1 MEQERDLILTC
12 DAGTTGLKCS
22 LFNARGEAV
31 RTVRRAYSTE
41 YPHHNW
47 AQQDPDV
54 IVENVY
60 SGIRELLE
68 QVSARRV
75 ACVGLSGHM
84 NGCIPV
90 DGEGRALAPNII
102 HADSRSEKQVE
113 EIARIID
120 PADFY
125 RLTGNR
131 LDVHYTLP
139 KMLWVKENLPDV
151 YRKTRWWLNIKD
163 YIYGH
168 LTGRFGQ
175 TDFSDAS
182 LTLALDIDRRAWAGN
197 LIRSLGLSEEQ
208 MPRILPGHDVR
219 GKITREVY
227 RKTGLIAGTPVAIG
241 GGDGPCT
248 GRGAGLS
255 EEGSSYTYIG
265 SSAWVSQ
272 MTRRPVLDAKMRTF
286 NFLDM
291 DGVNCHVCGT
301 AQCGAAAFDWARA
314 NLFGG
319 ADGKDTLDISR
330 IENMARQ
337 SPPGAEGV
345 LFLPTLM
352 GWRTPYWDANT
363 RGVLMGFTLYH
374 DQRHIARAVYEGV
387 AYALNACRE
396 SIVECAGPMKSMMFT
411 GGGARSGLWPDILA
425 AVYGQPLN
433 VHMTPGETTSLGAAI
448 TAGVGVGLFES
459 YAQAA
464 GVVRSRSSHA
474 VNPLWRET
482 YAKMYPLYAMIYERM
497 RPITDGLAALGV

>member
-22 LFNARGEAV
+22 LFNTQGEAV
-31 RTVRRAYSTE
+31 RTVRRAYGTE
-41 YPHHNW
+41 YPQHNW
-47 AQQDPDV
+47 AQQDCDV
-54 IVENVY
+54 ILENVY

-84 NGCIPV
+84 NGCLPV
-90 DGEGRALAPNII
+90 DADGRALMPNII

-113 EIARIID
+113 KIASVIS
-120 PADFY
+120 PEDFY

-131 LDVHYTLP
+131 LDVHYSLP

-151 YRKTRWWLNIKD
+151 YRRTRWWLNTKD

-168 LTGRFGQ
+168 LTGHFGQ

-182 LTLALDIDRRAWAGN
+182 LTIAMDIGRGQWAEE
-197 LIRSLGLSEEQ
+197 LLQSLGLALEQ

-219 GKITREVY
+219 GRTTRDVY

-241 GGDGPCT
+241 GGDGACT
-248 GRGAGLS
+248 GRGAGLC

-272 MTRRPVLDAKMRTF
+272 MTSRPVLDPQMRIF

-291 DGVNCHVCGT
+291 DGKRCHVLGT
-301 AQCGAAAFDWARA
+301 VQCGAAAFDWARA

-319 ADGKDTLDISR
+319 AGDKDVLDISR

-337 SPPGAEGV
+337 SQPGAEGV

-352 GWRTPYWDANT
+352 GWRTPYWDPNT

-374 DQRHIARAVYEGV
+374 DRRHIARAVYEGV
-387 AYALNACRE
+387 AYALNSCRE
-396 SIVECAGPMKSMMFT
+396 SICECVGEMKNMMFT

-425 AVYGQPLN
+425 AIYGQEVC
-433 VHMTPGETTSLGAAI
+433 VHKSPGETTSLGAAI
-448 TAGVGVGLFES
+448 AAGVGVGLFES
-459 YAQAA
+459 YEQAA
-464 GVVRSRSSHA
+464 QMVKTRSRHA
-474 VNPLWRET
+474 VNPVWREK
-482 YAKMYPLYAMIYERM
+482 YAQMYPLYAMIYERV
-497 RPITDGLAALGV
+497 RPITDRLAALRN

>member
-22 LFNARGEAV
+22 LFNTQGEAV
-31 RTVRRAYSTE
+31 RTVRRAYGTE

-47 AQQDPDV
+47 AQQDCDV
-54 IVENVY
+54 ILENVY

-84 NGCIPV
+84 NGCLPV
-90 DGEGRALAPNII
+90 DADGRALMPNII

-113 EIARIID
+113 KIASVIS
-120 PADFY
+120 PEDFY

-131 LDVHYTLP
+131 LDVHYSLP

-151 YRKTRWWLNIKD
+151 YRRTRWWLNTKD

-168 LTGRFGQ
+168 LTGHFGQ

-182 LTLALDIDRRAWAGN
+182 LTIAMDIGRGQWAEE
-197 LIRSLGLSEEQ
+197 LLQSLGLAPEQ

-219 GKITREVY
+219 GRTTRDVY

-241 GGDGPCT
+241 GGDGACT
-248 GRGAGLS
+248 GRGAGLC

-272 MTRRPVLDAKMRTF
+272 MTSRPVLDPQMRIF

-291 DGVNCHVCGT
+291 DGKRCHVLGT
-301 AQCGAAAFDWARA
+301 VQCGAAAFDWARA

-319 ADGKDTLDISR
+319 AGDKDVLDISR
-330 IENMARQ
+330 DSCGGIWSTFFRAFRENFKQATIVWLITLLIAASLICDFMLIRFFIQ
-337 SPPGAEGV
+337 GPLYTV
-345 LFLPTLM
+345 LF
-352 GWRTPYWDANT
+352 
-363 RGVLMGFTLYH
+363 V
-374 DQRHIARAVYEGV
+374 II
-387 AYALNACRE
+387 C
-396 SIVECAGPMKSMMFT
+396 
-411 GGGARSGLWPDILA
+411 ILA
-425 AVYGQPLN
+425 CTVAAVLLYL
-433 VHMTPGETTSLGAAI
+433 
-448 TAGVGVGLFES
+448 
-459 YAQAA
+459 
-464 GVVRSRSSHA
+464 
-474 VNPLWRET
+474 
-482 YAKMYPLYAMIYERM
+482 YPLMIRYQNTLREHLHNAMILTIYQFPR
-497 RPITDGLAALGV
+497 TLAMLFFHALPLLMALFLSSLFLYTLLFWLALGFSMVPMMDVYLLRPVFQKLDDMAHTTAC